1 MSTKIRRATKAGAAD
16 SAYASR
22 LAGLRAATR
31 AIGKTASEQL
41 AWVLRFIEE
50 DPATW
55 HPAVRHAHA
64 DCLFALARP
73 ALDNW
78 EPLHP
83 EYFDDPFEPGDVEAL
98 QAELRAM
105 LRDLLGTNPTGHHK
119 VPIPTD

>member
-16 SAYASR
+16 SAHASR

-73 ALDNW
+73 ALDNG

-83 EYFDDPFEPGDVEAL
+83 EDVHDPFQAGEA
-98 QAELRAM
+98 AA
-105 LRDLLGTNPTGHHK
+105 PAA
-119 VPIPTD
+119 